1 MKIGKLIVVIVV
13 SGMVFSCVAA
23 VMKMPTSQTA
33 GYHSGVSCSMVES
46 RDGRG
51 TTTTVD
57 CN

>member
-23 VMKMPTSQTA
+23 VVKMPAPQTA
-33 GYHSGVSCSMVES
+33 GYHSGVSCSMVQS
-46 RDGRG
+46 KDGRG
-51 TTTTVD
+51 LTTTME